1 MNPYQQYQSYNRRQ
15 MLSLGARGLGAL
27 GATSLLTPELLKAA
41 TNKDGGT
48 LKTLHYTPTAK
59 RVIYLFFSGGPSHID
74 LYDYHPK
81 MEEIHGSELPDSI
94 RNGQRITGMTSGQ
107 KSFPCAAP
115 MFEFK
120 KHGQQQTYITEAL
133 PNIASIADEMTMIKS
148 IHSEAINHDPAITA
162 INTGSQQPGKP
173 SMGAWLDWGLG
184 SPTENLPG
192 YVIMISKGKGN
203 AQALYD
209 RLWGS
214 GFLPSKH
221 QGVKFRSK
229 GDPVLYLSNPKG
241 VNSKMRRNMLDA
253 IKKINIDKRQQTG
266 DLEIDTRI
274 AQYEMAYRMQ
284 TSVPEL
290 VDLRNEPKH
299 VLDLY
304 GPNALVKGT
313 FAHNCLIA
321 RRLSER
327 GVPFIQLFHRGWDQ
341 HGDLPKQI
349 RGQCKDVDQPAAAL
363 VKDLKQ
369 RGLLKDT
376 LVVCGGEFGR
386 TIYSQGKLT
395 KDNYGRDHHP
405 RCFSMW
411 VAGGGFKSG
420 FEYGKTD
427 DYAYNIIENPVHV
440 NDLNATLLRALGIDH
455 ERFTYQHL
463 GLEQRLTGVEHPK
476 VIKDLLK

>member
-27 GATSLLTPELLKAA
+27 GVTSLLTPELLKAA

-81 MEEIHGSELPDSI
+81 MKEIHGSELPDSI

-192 YVIMISKGKGN
+192 YVIMISKGNYMIDYG
-203 AQALYD
+203 AAVFY
-209 RLWGS
+209 
-214 GFLPSKH
+214 H
-221 QGVKFRSK
+221 
-229 GDPVLYLSNPKG
+229 LSIKELN
-241 VNSKMRRNMLDA
+241 LDQ
-253 IKKINIDKRQQTG
+253 KVT
-266 DLEIDTRI
+266 
-274 AQYEMAYRMQ
+274 QYYI
-284 TSVPEL
+284 
-290 VDLRNEPKH
+290 
-299 VLDLY
+299 
-304 GPNALVKGT
+304 
-313 FAHNCLIA
+313 CLT
-321 RRLSER
+321 
-327 GVPFIQLFHRGWDQ
+327 
-341 HGDLPKQI
+341 
-349 RGQCKDVDQPAAAL
+349 
-363 VKDLKQ
+363 Q
-369 RGLLKDT
+369 R
-376 LVVCGGEFGR
+376 
-386 TIYSQGKLT
+386 
-395 KDNYGRDHHP
+395 
-405 RCFSMW
+405 
-411 VAGGGFKSG
+411 A
-420 FEYGKTD
+420 
-427 DYAYNIIENPVHV
+427 
-440 NDLNATLLRALGIDH
+440 
-455 ERFTYQHL
+455 
-463 GLEQRLTGVEHPK
+463 
-476 VIKDLLK
+476 